1 MFCYVDSNYITNL
14 YTAFKYM
21 YTLAYCCDAYCT
33 HVPVTI
39 ECQLVD
45 IVCLM
50 NYKLTSKNNT
60 GSLLMNYKLTSKN
73 NTGSLFS

>member
-1 MFCYVDSNYITNL
+1 MFCYVDSNL

-39 ECQLVD
+39 VSASR
-45 IVCLM
+45 
-50 NYKLTSKNNT
+50 Y
-60 GSLLMNYKLTSKN
+60 SLPNEL
-73 NTGSLFS
+73 